1 MKVKLV
7 GFFSLVVR
15 MAVVLGFFRWI
26 NWLDNRSAFSLAVVL
41 LLMSFFENVWR
52 WLWNKRKQ
60 KYDLSGEPQKPY
72 YSSFELSG
80 YSTIDAF
87 CRLKKK
93 TKTLFGDKNEIKNR

>member
-15 MAVVLGFFRWI
+15 MAVVLGFFCWI
-26 NWLDNRSAFSLAVVL
+26 NWLDNRSVFSLAVVL

-60 KYDLSGEPQKPY
+60 KYDLSGEAQKPY

-93 TKTLFGDKNEIKNR
+93 TKILFGDKNEMKNR

>member
-7 GFFSLVVR
+7 GFFSFVVR

-26 NWLDNRSAFSLAVVL
+26 NWLDNRSVFSLAVVL

-52 WLWNKRKQ
+52 WLWNKREQ

-93 TKTLFGDKNEIKNR
+93 TKTLFGDKNEMKNR